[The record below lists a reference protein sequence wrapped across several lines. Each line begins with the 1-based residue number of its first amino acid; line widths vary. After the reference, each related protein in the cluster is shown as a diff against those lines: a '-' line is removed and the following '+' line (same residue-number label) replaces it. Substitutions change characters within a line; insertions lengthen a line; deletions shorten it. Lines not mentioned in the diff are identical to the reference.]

1 MRHGNIVGTVDAAQL
16 ALIAFVLF
24 FICLIFWLRR
34 EDRREGYP
42 LEDALTG
49 RVDSDGGPLSTA
61 SAKTFVLP
69 FGMGTVTVPLPA
81 SENREPVE
89 IKAERREN
97 FGGAPYSP
105 VGDVFAAGVGPG
117 AYANR
122 ARFPD
127 RDAHGNARIVPIGSV
142 PQITVASASTD
153 PRGLSVYGAD
163 GARAGTVAD
172 LWIDRAEHMI
182 RYLAVDTGTR
192 IVLAPMAMAVIRREG
207 VIISAINAADFA
219 NAPFPENPGE
229 ITRYEEERVV
239 AYFGTGYLY
248 ANADRLEPLL

>member
-1 MRHGNIVGTVDAAQL
+1 MRHGNIVGTIDAAQL

-61 SAKTFVLP
+61 SAKTFFLP

-89 IKAERREN
+89 IKAERREH

-117 AYANR
+117 AYAQR
-122 ARFPD
+122 AAFPI
-127 RDAHGNARIVPIGSV
+127 AMPTAPRIVPIGSV
-142 PQITVASASTD
+142 PQITVASASID
-153 PRGLSVYGAD
+153 PRGLAVSGAD
-163 GARAGTVAD
+163 GARAGTVVD
-172 LWIDRAEHMI
+172 LWVDRAEHMI
-182 RYLAVDTGTR
+182 RYLAVDTGAR
-192 IVLAPMAMAVIRREG
+192 IVLAPMAMAVVRRHA

-219 NAPFPENPGE
+219 NALFPESPEE